1 MKLLDKEDLVVNQTG
16 TAKIIPEES
25 DDLWVLY
32 NLISQNDVVSAE
44 TTRKVHLESSN
55 KSTTASRVK
64 LTLHLKVTWHDFHKD
79 SSTLRV
85 QGRSL
90 DANPYV
96 PQGSFHTFIL
106 ELNKPFEIRKKVW
119 DCDAVEALRESAEKV
134 SCSEGDLVVVVMQQ
148 RHAEIYLLGKGVT
161 TLCSKIEGSS
171 LKSGRKAVA
180 ASSLKGPGNAF
191 FREVFGSIIKHVDF
205 KVVKSVVIASDGS
218 TKDEFRRFLLLE
230 AKRLRM
236 KSIEENKSRIVVVGL
251 ECNNKGNDNLKEV
264 LGDSTVMNSIKNS
277 KVEIEIRTM
286 RELWEMVCNNS
297 DRVCYGPKSVECAQ
311 EMKAIETLLITDDLY
326 RNDEIGTRKKYASL
340 VKSVKENGG
349 KVLVYP
355 SMHVLAQQLQHL
367 TGVAAILRFPLPDL
381 EEMDV

>member
-1 MKLLDKEDLVVNQTG
+1 MKLLVKEDLVANQTG

-25 DDLWVLY
+25 DDLWLLY
-32 NLISQNDVVSAE
+32 NIISQNDVVSAE

-64 LTLHLKVTWHDFHKD
+64 LTLHLKVTCRDFHKD
-79 SSTLRV
+79 SSTLRI

-96 PQGSFHTFIL
+96 PQGSFHTFTL

-134 SCSEGDLVVVVMQQ
+134 SCAEGDLVVVVMQQ
-148 RHAEIYLLGKGVT
+148 KHAEIYLLGKGVT

-171 LKSGRKAVA
+171 LTSGRKA
-180 ASSLKGPGNAF
+180 SFKGPGNAF
-191 FREVFGSIIKHVDF
+191 FREVFGSITKHVDF
-205 KVVKSVVIASDGS
+205 KLVKSVVIASDGS
-218 TKDEFRRFLLLE
+218 TKEEFRRFLLLE

-251 ECNNKGNDNLKEV
+251 ECNNNKGNDHLKEV
-264 LGDSTVMNSIKNS
+264 LGDSTVMNSIKDS
-277 KVEIEIRTM
+277 KVGIEIRAM
-286 RELWEMVCNNS
+286 RELWDMVCNNS
-297 DRVCYGPKSVECAQ
+297 DRACYGPKSVESA
-311 EMKAIETLLITDDLY
+311 EKMKAIETLLINDDVY
-326 RNDEIGTRKKYASL
+326 RSNEIGTRKKYENL
-340 VKSVKENGG
+340 VKSVKESGG
-349 KVLVYP
+349 KVLVYS
-355 SMHVLAQQLQHL
+355 SMHVLAQQLQQL

>member
-16 TAKIIPEES
+16 TAKIIPEEP
-25 DDLWVLY
+25 DDLWLLY
-32 NLISQNDVVSAE
+32 NIISQNDVVSAE

-64 LTLHLKVTWHDFHKD
+64 LTLHLKVTCRDFHKD
-79 SSTLRV
+79 SSTLRIK
-85 QGRSL
+85 GRSL

-96 PQGSFHTFIL
+96 PQGSFHTFTL

-148 RHAEIYLLGKGVT
+148 KHAEIYLLGKGVT
-161 TLCSKIEGSS
+161 TLCSKIESSS
-171 LKSGRKAVA
+171 LTSGRKA
-180 ASSLKGPGNAF
+180 SLKGPGNAF
-191 FREVFGSIIKHVDF
+191 FREVFASIIKHVDF
-205 KVVKSVVIASDGS
+205 KVVKSVVIASNGS
-218 TKDEFRRFLLLE
+218 TKEEFRRFLLLE

-251 ECNNKGNDNLKEV
+251 ECNNKNNDNLKEV
-264 LGDSTVMNSIKNS
+264 LGDSTVMNSIKDS
-277 KVEIEIRTM
+277 KVGIEIRAM
-286 RELWEMVCNNS
+286 RELWDMVCNNNS
-297 DRVCYGPKSVECAQ
+297 DRACYGPKSVESAQ
-311 EMKAIETLLITDDLY
+311 EMKAIETLLISDDLY
-326 RNDEIGTRKKYASL
+326 RSNEIGRRQKYGNL
-340 VKSVKENGG
+340 VKSVKESGG
-349 KVLVYP
+349 KVLVYS
-355 SMHVLAQQLQHL
+355 SMHVLAQQLQQL